1 MADFDI
7 LGQLDLSNDQKEM
20 ILKLRAEMK
29 IPEDAPFDGV
39 QDDLAL
45 YRFLKAKKWDFEV
58 AKKQYQA
65 MRKYREDEKVD
76 KIFEWAQEKEDLV
89 ELIESLFPYKLSGY
103 DKGGRPIL
111 YEDLGSIPASRV
123 GGVVMSRRRKNKGM
137 CCNLESLL
145 QFAKLVT
152 REQNHKHHTMFM
164 ENLMRKLLEASK
176 KEKRPIFQ
184 TTVVVDMGGSSME
197 SRHFVPYFKDMSQQ
211 DEQNYPEIVNAVFV
225 VNSPWV
231 FPYLYGLVKH
241 FIDPNTREKV
251 RVYSS
256 GYEKELLKEI
266 DVKTL
271 NIKYGGENNE
281 ELPTVRGVK
290 MKNREEEMTSKN
302 VAARDSLEVV
312 NACEDKKGGKFE
324 WVFKL
329 DDLDIDFK
337 VEWKGAKDKNPK
349 TLIDESRITEHSG
362 EYVAKHCML
371 RLDGL
376 RYRRPQTYI
385 RESVNYAVIYNS
397 MEKLKAQADI
407 ERRQEKQAKKA
418 EKEARKLAKKKEKK
432 NKN

>member
-65 MRKYREDEKVD
+65 MRKYREDEKVA

-89 ELIESLFPYKLSGY
+89 ELIDSLFPYKLSGY

-111 YEDLGSIPASRV
+111 YEDLGSIPASR
-123 GGVVMSRRRKNKGM
+123 
-137 CCNLESLL
+137 
-145 QFAKLVT
+145 FAKLVT

-290 MKNREEEMTSKN
+290 MKNRDEEMTSKN

-349 TLIDESRITEHSG
+349 TLIDESRITQHSG
-362 EYVAKHCML
+362 EYVAKGIGEL
-371 RLDGL
+371 KITFNN
-376 RYRRPQTYI
+376 TY
-385 RESVNYAVIYNS
+385 SYLTSKDVNYAVIYNS

>member
-111 YEDLGSIPASRV
+111 YEDLGSIPASR
-123 GGVVMSRRRKNKGM
+123 
-137 CCNLESLL
+137 
-145 QFAKLVT
+145 FAKLVT

-362 EYVAKHCML
+362 EYVAKGIGEL
-371 RLDGL
+371 KITFNN
-376 RYRRPQTYI
+376 TY
-385 RESVNYAVIYNS
+385 SYLTSKDVNYAVIYNS

>member
-1 MADFDI
+1 
-7 LGQLDLSNDQKEM
+7 
-20 ILKLRAEMK
+20 MK

-45 YRFLKAKKWDFEV
+45 YRFLKAKKWKFEV

-65 MRKYREDEKVD
+65 MRKYREDEKVGQ
-76 KIFEWAQEKEDLV
+76 IFEWADEKKDVV
-89 ELIESLFPYKLSGY
+89 ELIESLFPYRLSGY
-103 DKGGRPIL
+103 DKEGRPIL
-111 YEDLGSIPASRV
+111 YEDLGSIPASR
-123 GGVVMSRRRKNKGM
+123 
-137 CCNLESLL
+137 
-145 QFAKLVT
+145 FAKLVT

-164 ENLMRKLLEASK
+164 ENIMNRLLEASK

-211 DEQNYPEIVNAVFV
+211 DEQNYPEIVHAVFV

-256 GYEKELLKEI
+256 GYEKDLLQEV
-266 DVKTL
+266 DAKTL
-271 NIKYGGENNE
+271 NIKYGGENDE

-290 MKNREEEMTSKN
+290 MKNRDEEMTSKN
-302 VAARDSLEVV
+302 VPARDSLEVV
-312 NACEDKKGGKFE
+312 NVCGDKKGGKFE

-337 VEWKGAKDKNPK
+337 VEWKGAKDKSPK
-349 TLIDESRITEHSG
+349 TIIDESRISEHSG
-362 EYVAKHCML
+362 EYTAKGIGEL
-371 RLDGL
+371 KIVFNN
-376 RYRRPQTYI
+376 TY
-385 RESVNYAVIYNS
+385 SYLTSKDVNYAVIYNS

-418 EKEARKLAKKKEKK
+418 EKEARKLAKKKEQK
-432 NKN
+432 NKD